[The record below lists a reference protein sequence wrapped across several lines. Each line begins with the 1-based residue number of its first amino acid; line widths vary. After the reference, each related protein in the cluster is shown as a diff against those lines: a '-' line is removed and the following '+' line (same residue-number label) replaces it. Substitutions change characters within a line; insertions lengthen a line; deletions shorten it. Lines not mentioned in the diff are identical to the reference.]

1 MKSKLLGLLAAGAAL
16 LGGAT
21 GPAQADNLRAAN
33 TTIAQFWTDNLQQDV
48 RLNDNGLLNLRFTN
62 PLAGLVSVTYTA
74 EVQLLANQAS
84 FMAIS
89 IFIDGQLVVPPSGD
103 TVFISGNFSVPSGGL
118 ASHSITVAKS
128 LTAGVHNARV
138 RAQVF
143 GALSSAR
150 LDDTTILI
158 AR

>member
-89 IFIDGQLVVPPSGD
+89 
-103 TVFISGNFSVPSGGL
+103 T
-118 ASHSITVAKS
+118 
-128 LTAGVHNARV
+128 
-138 RAQVF
+138 F
-143 GALSSAR
+143 G
-150 LDDTTILI
+150 
-158 AR
+158 